1 MRLIGL
7 VDATPKNP
15 GIKISSTNGVDNFE
29 IHLLSSDMGVFNDT
43 PQDALIQKKMGE
55 ELVAALLDHCR
66 KEKVYVQV
74 IRTKNG
80 LRNDGIGGEP
90 SVEVIDVDG
99 FRWHE
104 RHHKNGEL
112 HNGINGEEAFREF
125 YNISKPSLIASFE
138 NGKLEDRKDGKPAQ
152 ETFFEDGSIH
162 SQKNSSNGIVS
173 REVKFYKSGGL
184 ELQLLYNEKGNQEDG
199 PDGDPG
205 FLWYNGDGVVI
216 SARSYKDGHQVSQLS
231 DTEKM
236 KYNIPPTQTKNAI
249 TSNFFD
255 LTAKEN
261 SPPSLNINPVK
272 KFRYPSSS

>member
-7 VDATPKNP
+7 ADAIPENP
-15 GIKISSTNGVDNFE
+15 GIKIGFADGVDNFE
-29 IHLLSSDMGVFNDT
+29 IHLQSSDMGVFSKAS
-43 PQDALIQKKMGE
+43 QDALIQKKTGE
-55 ELVAALLDHCR
+55 NLVAALLDHCR

-90 SVEVIDVDG
+90 SVEVINVDG

-125 YNISKPSLIASFE
+125 YHNGKPSLIASFE
-138 NGKLEDRKDGKPAQ
+138 NDKLENRKNGKPAQ
-152 ETFFEDGSIH
+152 ETFFEDGSML
-162 SQKNSSNGIVS
+162 SQKYSSNGIVS
-173 REVKFYKSGGL
+173 REVKFYESGGL

-199 PDGDPG
+199 PDGEPG
-205 FLWYNGDGVVI
+205 FLWYNRYGVVI

-236 KYNIPPTQTKNAI
+236 KYNIPPTQTKNVI

-261 SPPSLNINPVK
+261 SPPSLNINSVK
-272 KFRYPSSS
+272 KFRYPGSS